1 MDNATEEQS
10 KKVKHDEEEEKES
23 PDLETNDEL
32 MEQDEPTDEPL
43 ENIPDLENEKLNE
56 STKNTKKG
64 ANNDR
69 QNEICE
75 PKEECSVDGEVVA
88 THTVARPGDT
98 SAHCSYVLYIFKL
111 STGKYLVIFLHFY
124 SVDIIRDSS
133 VAQELDTSELLDIR
147 KMYEKE
153 RTSNKL
159 SNPDRE
165 NFEVWQTIS
174 NKMLPNARELCE
186 QLRLILEPTKCT
198 RLKGDYRTGR
208 RINMKKV
215 RYLQSI

>member
-1 MDNATEEQS
+1 MIDFS
-10 KKVKHDEEEEKES
+10 KEVFHIKYA
-23 PDLETNDEL
+23 
-32 MEQDEPTDEPL
+32 
-43 ENIPDLENEKLNE
+43 LN
-56 STKNTKKG
+56 
-64 ANNDR
+64 R
-69 QNEICE
+69 
-75 PKEECSVDGEVVA
+75 
-88 THTVARPGDT
+88 HTT
-98 SAHCSYVLYIFKL
+98 IFN
-111 STGKYLVIFLHFY
+111 Y

-133 VAQELDTSELLDIR
+133 VPQELDNSELLDMR

-159 SNPDRE
+159 SNPVRE
-165 NFEVWQTIS
+165 DFEVWQTIS

-215 RYLQSI
+215 RIFF

>member
-1 MDNATEEQS
+1 M
-10 KKVKHDEEEEKES
+10 
-23 PDLETNDEL
+23 
-32 MEQDEPTDEPL
+32 
-43 ENIPDLENEKLNE
+43 
-56 STKNTKKG
+56 
-64 ANNDR
+64 
-69 QNEICE
+69 
-75 PKEECSVDGEVVA
+75 
-88 THTVARPGDT
+88 
-98 SAHCSYVLYIFKL
+98 
-111 STGKYLVIFLHFY
+111 HFY
-124 SVDIIRDSS
+124 RVDIIRDSS

-165 NFEVWQTIS
+165 NFELWQTIS

-215 RYLQSI
+215 KYLQSI

>member
-1 MDNATEEQS
+1 MIDF
-10 KKVKHDEEEEKES
+10 
-23 PDLETNDEL
+23 
-32 MEQDEPTDEPL
+32 
-43 ENIPDLENEKLNE
+43 
-56 STKNTKKG
+56 
-64 ANNDR
+64 
-69 QNEICE
+69 
-75 PKEECSVDGEVVA
+75 PKE
-88 THTVARPGDT
+88 
-98 SAHCSYVLYIFKL
+98 VLHI
-111 STGKYLVIFLHFY
+111 KYFLNRYTIILNY

-133 VAQELDTSELLDIR
+133 VAQELDNSELLDMR

-159 SNPDRE
+159 SNPVRE
-165 NFEVWQTIS
+165 DFEVWQTIS

-215 RYLQSI
+215 RILLQYFVTSLSFY